1 MAGSQERES
10 QHGDVQSEKNVCR
23 QKNVSYRMC
32 FSAALWPSHPEPRTI
47 SKRVLFRLLKK
58 KTACFLYWQLF
69 RLPAASPVF
78 LPGKSHGQRSL
89 VGQSLQG
96 LTESDTTEHACHARL
111 EGKYFSLFGKR
122 HIMGPSTL
130 GEKCFSGDGHYV
142 KSILDL
148 HCHSQLLGHFLAV
161 STNRTIK
168 P

>member
-1 MAGSQERES
+1 MAGSQKRES

-58 KTACFLYWQLF
+58 NSLLS
-69 RLPAASPVF
+69 LLAAIQATSSFPVF

-96 LTESDTTEHACHARL
+96 LTESDTTEHVCHARL